1 MTKRMRPA
9 VRLSPK
15 EKMIVQYITE
25 RLEAVSQNAAGKP
38 IYARNMDQVMKDLF
52 DVKKFTKTLERAR
65 GNETLMINLMKKL
78 DAEVMWRLCRSKEYY
93 RILCTLVAMDA
104 SIVRDGKKYNKLMSL
119 EPMERPSN
127 KIRKLAKEIKK
138 NKKTYKECIK
148 SLADILGIEKR
159 NSKEGSLRDALEDW
173 LDQREAEDDIFFDTD
188 LTDLSYDTLSDM
200 DAYVAGNTRKR
211 SSKIKSEVNARY
223 GALGLGLDGRDQE
236 DEDDY
241 FDTDDYD
248 DQDRDDY
255 DEDEVMDRLADKV
268 IEKMQHTNGG
278 RNNSRGYGQSSS
290 NDGQMQML
298 AQIITSSINNGF
310 KKLADALTE
319 ADSGYDDD
327 DHYVEGEEYELN
339 GRAPRPTLYDMMDEA
354 DAQANGSNP
363 PVDDHPTQPQQIP
376 NPNPDVVV

>member
-9 VRLSPK
+9 VRLSSN

-65 GNETLMINLMKKL
+65 ANEALMINLMKRL
-78 DAEVMWRLCRSKEYY
+78 DPEVMWRLCRSKEYY

-104 SIVRDGKKYNKLMSL
+104 AIVRDGKKYNKLMSL

-148 SLADILGIEKR
+148 SLADILGIERHSK
-159 NSKEGSLRDALEDW
+159 KEGSLRDALEDW

-188 LTDLSYDTLSDM
+188 LSDLSYDTLSDM
-200 DAYVAGNTRKR
+200 DAYVAGKSRR
-211 SSKIKSEVNARY
+211 SSKRKSDDDAKY
-223 GALGLGLDGRDQE
+223 GALGLGLDGHAHID
-236 DEDDY
+236 DDDDY
-241 FDTDDYD
+241 FDDGDED
-248 DQDRDDY
+248 DQDDQDY
-255 DEDEVMDRLADKV
+255 DEDAVMDRLADKV
-268 IEKMQHTNGG
+268 IEKMNLGNHSKGNFNNHGG
-278 RNNSRGYGQSSS
+278 A
-290 NDGQMQML
+290 NDAQMQML
-298 AQIITSSINNGF
+298 AQVITSSINNGF
-310 KKLADALTE
+310 KKLADAFASVEDEDDET
-319 ADSGYDDD
+319 GYA
-327 DHYVEGEEYELN
+327 EGEEYEL
-339 GRAPRPTLYDMMDEA
+339 GGHGGPRPTLYDMMDEA
-354 DAQANGSNP
+354 DAQAGKGSNP
-363 PVDDHPTQPQQIP
+363 PEDDNHPTQPQQAP